1 MERLGE
7 QWMALKPESKV
18 NLAINMVD
26 AIVLVCA
33 GNEKLEKRGMTDQE
47 LISRLR
53 NRFRR
58 TNSSKGDPKATG
70 LNHLGK

>member
-1 MERLGE
+1 MERLDE

-33 GNEKLEKRGMTDQE
+33 DNEKLKKRAMTDE
-47 LISRLR
+47 
-53 NRFRR
+53 
-58 TNSSKGDPKATG
+58 
-70 LNHLGK
+70 